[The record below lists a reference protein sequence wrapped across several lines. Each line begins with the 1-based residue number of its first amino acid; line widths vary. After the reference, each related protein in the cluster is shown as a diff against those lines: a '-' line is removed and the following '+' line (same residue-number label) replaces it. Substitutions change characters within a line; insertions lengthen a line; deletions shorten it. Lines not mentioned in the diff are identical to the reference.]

1 MGYQREDLKL
11 CENVSQRFHFFKA
24 VRPDDNCT
32 LKSEEGLVHDRN
44 LVYPIFRGQEGI
56 RDIRTCV
63 KHEINSLI
71 HRNTEIK
78 VRLKLTFK
86 LQWLQPLESSNHEI
100 SNNR

>member
-44 LVYPIFRGQEGI
+44 LVYPFSVDKKEFVIFELA
-56 RDIRTCV
+56 
-63 KHEINSLI
+63 S
-71 HRNTEIK
+71 NTK
-78 VRLKLTFK
+78 STR
-86 LQWLQPLESSNHEI
+86 SSIETQK
-100 SNNR
+100 